1 MADTK
6 VAPKKEESSL
16 FGAKERKLLL
26 DPLNDD
32 NPVTVQVLG
41 VCSALAVTSQVKPA
55 LIMALGLTIV
65 TAMSNLVISMMR
77 TSIPSAIRM
86 IVQLLVVAAL
96 VQIVSDVLQAFVYD
110 VYAELS
116 VFIGLIITNCIVMGR
131 LEAFAMANK
140 PWQSFIDGIGNGL
153 GYGVILIIMATI
165 REILGKGTWF
175 GFTILSPEWYVPNNL
190 MLLPCAS
197 LFLMGV
203 IIWIQR
209 GFNTKLVGKS

>member
-1 MADTK
+1 MAETQ
-6 VAPKKEESSL
+6 VAPKIDDNVL
-16 FGAKERKLLL
+16 FGAKERKLIS

-32 NPVTVQVLG
+32 NPITVQILG

-55 LIMALGLTIV
+55 LIMSLGLIIV
-65 TAMSNLVISMMR
+65 TAMSNLVISAMR
-77 TSIPSAIRM
+77 NTIPNSIRM
-86 IVQLLVVAAL
+86 IVQLLIVAAL
-96 VQIVSDVLQAFVYD
+96 VQVVSDVLQAFVYD

-131 LEAFAMANK
+131 LEAFAMANR
-140 PWQSFIDGIGNGL
+140 PWQSFIDGIGNGM
-153 GYGVILIIMATI
+153 GYGAILLIMATV

-197 LFLMGV
+197 LFLMGI

-209 GFNTKLVGKS
+209 SFNTKLIGKS